1 MNQSSTAP
9 GGVARI
15 WRGRTSST
23 LADEYTR
30 YLYDHGVKKLE
41 SLGARGVQ
49 MLREDQAD
57 SSFFMVT
64 SFWDSMEAMTRWAGA
79 DPTRIRHL
87 DKDPEYLLELPSSV
101 QILSVVSCNW
111 ILADTMRI

>member
-15 WRGRTSST
+15 WQGRTSSA
-23 LADEYTR
+23 LANEYNQ
-30 YLYDHGVKKLE
+30 YLYEHGVKKLE

-49 MLREDQAD
+49 MFRKDQAD
-57 SSFFMVT
+57 ACFFMVI
-64 SFWDSMEAMTRWAGA
+64 SFWDSMDAMTRWAGT

-87 DKDPEYLLELPSSV
+87 EKDPEYLLELPSSV

-111 ILADTMRI
+111 MLADMMRT

>member
-1 MNQSSTAP
+1 MIQSSTTS

-23 LADEYTR
+23 LANEYTQ

-49 MLREDQAD
+49 MFREDQAD

-64 SFWDSMEAMTRWAGA
+64 SFWDNMEAMTRWAGT
-79 DPTRIRHL
+79 DPTQIRHL
-87 DKDPEYLLELPSSV
+87 EKDPEYLLELPSNV

-111 ILADTMRI
+111 MLSDMMRT